1 MPNLITFFRILI
13 VPFLFST
20 FLYYDPTRDYLRIW
34 AFLLFSIGSVT
45 DAVDGLVARIGG
57 KTTELGRFLDPLADK
72 LLLLSGY
79 LGIFMAKSFPLLPP
93 VWILVTIVFRD
104 LVIVCGLIIFY
115 MSGRKIVVRP
125 NFLGKLTTAVQMAT
139 LISILLL
146 LPFSPFLWHLTAL
159 LTILSG
165 LSYALQEMRQGR
177 ILSKP

>member
-20 FLYYDPTRDYLRIW
+20 FLYYEPSRDYLRIW
-34 AFLLFSIGSVT
+34 AFLLFLIGSIT

-104 LVIVCGLIIFY
+104 LVIVGGLIVLY
-115 MSGRKIVVRP
+115 MSGRKILVRP
-125 NFLGKLTTAVQMAT
+125 NFLGKLTTAVQMTT
-139 LISILLL
+139 LVSILLL
-146 LPFSPFLWHLTAL
+146 LPISPILWNAAAL
-159 LTILSG
+159 LTIISG
-165 LSYALQEMRQGR
+165 LTYVAQEMRLGR
-177 ILSKP
+177 TAVKP